1 VIGIAKKKKV
11 SSTRIAMFAV
21 GMVIGLGLIIFDQ
34 FETIEGIISG
44 TETPSLAFV
53 DVPIDPFTGGILG
66 TIIFGAPDEFG
77 ERSGAILT
85 PSGLG
90 SCVQDIDPTLG
101 RDFEWKFGRQLTGDP
116 NVAPI
121 WHPING
127 VNCAIGY
134 MEWDLRDIPNDFRAT
149 SVRFQLEL
157 IQKSSLPQGG
167 KCGII
172 VLDQTLDQIGE
183 MNLGQRSIDIEFSG
197 LETSTPNPLG
207 SNFPNIPAPTI
218 ADPDDFWFVGVGN
231 QQVNFENTGD
241 WCQTLGIKRFTVGRQ
256 IPDREFAGIGG
267 GTFDPQFGVDAFNK
281 ALTDGQDRFTMI
293 IVPTSG
299 YGSGV
304 FAVNYDYWKTQGSL
318 LVEGTSPPITCGI
331 GFAQVDFRCVP
342 IICDVTQTLNRITN
356 ECELIQCQADETLQI
371 FEEPVACIAVCI
383 DDPSTPEIECG
394 SSCPDTIQR
403 AVCVPTTT
411 TPPDIAMCQVVLNCQ
426 EGTRPTANNC
436 SCELLECPIGQQLVG
451 DNCQIIQCNTP
462 NTILVGSDCV
472 ERNCTSNQ
480 LLVDGQ
486 CVNITDLS
494 FETCSELIPFSD
506 GVLEISDCQTADPTT
521 PIICLDGFTP
531 VGNTCVQLP
540 ENCPIGT
547 VAQENICVQVLPDL
561 MISQAPELGFIT
573 ITGIVIFGG
582 SFFGLVGSRR
592 V

>member
-1 VIGIAKKKKV
+1 MAKKKKV
-11 SSTRIAMFAV
+11 SGTRLAMFAV

-34 FETIEGIISG
+34 FDTIQGFVSG
-44 TETPSLAFV
+44 TETPSLAFI
-53 DVPIDPFTGGILG
+53 DVPIDPTTGGILG

-77 ERSGAILT
+77 ERSGAVLT

-90 SCVQDIDPTLG
+90 SCVQDIDPSLG
-101 RDFEWKFGRQLTGDP
+101 RDYEWKFGRQLIGDP

-121 WHPING
+121 WHGYNG
-127 VNCAIGY
+127 ANCAIGY

-157 IQKSSLPQGG
+157 TEVPSTPRR
-167 KCGII
+167 CGII

-183 MNLGQRSIDIEFSG
+183 MNLGQRRIDIEFSG

-218 ADPDDFWFVGVGN
+218 ADPDDFWFTGLN
-231 QQVNFENTGD
+231 VNFGTGGD
-241 WCQTLGIKRFTVGRQ
+241 WCKTVGVKSFTVGRQ
-256 IPDREFAGIGG
+256 ISDQASGTVGG
-267 GTFDPQFGVDAFNK
+267 GSLDPQFGVDAFNK

-293 IVPTSG
+293 VVPIDG
-299 YGSGV
+299 FGSGTWT
-304 FAVNYDYWKTQGSL
+304 VNYDYWKTQGSL
-318 LVEGTSPPITCGI
+318 KVEGSSPPLRCSAGFDLQGFRCVAITCPDGQTVNLTNNMCEPITCNQGQELQGNICVAIQCEIGEILVPPPLDSGINEFSCIPLNCPTDEQIVGDSCEPLVCDVGFDAINNECTLKTCGI
-331 GFAQVDFRCVP
+331 G
-342 IICDVTQTLNRITN
+342 L
-356 ECELIQCQADETLQI
+356 ELIGDECQA
-371 FEEPVACIAVCI
+371 
-383 DDPSTPEIECG
+383 
-394 SSCPDTIQR
+394 
-403 AVCVPTTT
+403 
-411 TPPDIAMCQVVLNCQ
+411 
-426 EGTRPTANNC
+426 
-436 SCELLECPIGQQLVG
+436 
-451 DNCQIIQCNTP
+451 IQCNTP
-462 NTILVGSDCV
+462 NTILIGSDCV
-472 ERNCTSNQ
+472 QTICRTNQ

-486 CVNITDLS
+486 CINITDLS

-506 GVLEISDCQTADPTT
+506 GVLEITDCQTADPTT

-561 MISQAPELGFIT
+561 MISQAPELGTLT
-573 ITGIVIFGG
+573 IIGIVIFGG